1 MRNLSRQQLQSVI
14 KKEEIAPLYLLMGPE
29 TYLREEAS
37 RAIADA
43 GLGDTALREFNE
55 SRFSLI
61 VTSALDAIK
70 AAEECVTLRDG
81 IQQLFV
87 ITPQRKVVHITDF
100 GKVRE
105 KDEDAL
111 IRYIENPRAS
121 SVVIFST
128 LDLDKRKKLT
138 KALFDKCTIV
148 EFPLVTN
155 AEAKAWARDYLKRL
169 SVSADEITLNNIIA
183 LVGTNLQ
190 TLSSEL
196 EKLAAAAG
204 ETGQITT
211 ELVDQLIDRS
221 RELSNF
227 DLGDQLIA
235 GDRRRALET
244 LHRLLE
250 DDVAPVMLLG
260 LIAGNYHR
268 LALAKELLKRGA
280 RDEVYRLIY
289 GPPAKRDAFMNTLQR
304 SDSTRIARSIQLI
317 AAADLA
323 IKTSLA
329 GGGPKGARLQLE
341 VLVCELAS

>member
-1 MRNLSRQQLQSVI
+1 MTALTRDKVQQSLSAGRI
-14 KKEEIAPLYLLMGPE
+14 EPLYLLVGCE
-29 TYLREEAS
+29 SYLRDMTA
-37 RAIADA
+37 RKITDA
-43 GLGDTALREFNE
+43 ALTGTLLREFNE
-55 SRFSLI
+55 ATFSLL
-61 VTSALDAIK
+61 TDSAMAAIA
-70 AAEECVTLRDG
+70 AAEQLPMMSERRVIRIKDFAKLRE
-81 IQQLFV
+81 
-87 ITPQRKVVHITDF
+87 TD
-100 GKVRE
+100 E
-105 KDEDAL
+105 EII
-111 IRYIENPRAS
+111 IRYLNRPLDS
-121 SVVIFST
+121 TVLIFVA
-128 LDLDKRKKLT
+128 DELDKRKKLT
-138 KALFDKCTIV
+138 RILQTSCTIV
-148 EFPLVTN
+148 EFPALKD
-155 AEAKAWARDYLKRL
+155 AEAKAWARTRLKEL
-169 SVSADEITLNNIIA
+169 KTTADDRVLTDIVR

-190 TLSSEL
+190 MLSSEL
-196 EKLAAAAG
+196 DKLAAAAV
-204 ETGQITT
+204 ETGQITI

-304 SDSTRIARSIQLI
+304 SDSTRIARGIQLI